1 MLLVGNLKAD
11 VRDATQT
18 DPLHRQNRSETLP
31 EQSCA
36 FAQQYPALVGASEYG
51 ELFLSIVERT
61 GVGLAVLN
69 PQLRIQ
75 QTNEALLEHCGQPRF
90 DLHGFDFSELLH
102 PSVRQHMR
110 RQFERLLTGRSG
122 RFVEHLAALWA
133 TRTAF
138 TGSLTGM
145 AVQGDAGQLKTI
157 VVLVA
162 PDKGEDDRR
171 VLISPNKILTEI
183 NAKILEGVA
192 TGVPT
197 VQLAAKLYLSRQGIE
212 YHVSNMLRQFK
223 VPNRAAL
230 VSKAYSMGLFG
241 VGSWPPKVL
250 SEYVR
255 R

>member
-1 MLLVGNLKAD
+1 M
-11 VRDATQT
+11 Q
-18 DPLHRQNRSETLP
+18 PH
-31 EQSCA
+31 
-36 FAQQYPALVGASEYG
+36 PALVGASEYG

-75 QTNEALLEHCGQPRF
+75 QTNAAFLEQCGQPRF

-102 PSVRQHMR
+102 PSVRQYMR
-110 RQFERLLTGRSG
+110 RQFERLLTGRNS

-133 TRTAF
+133 TRTTF
-138 TGSLTGM
+138 TGALTGM
-145 AVQGDAGQLKTI
+145 AVQNDAGHLKTI
-157 VVLVA
+157 VVLVS
-162 PDKGEDDRR
+162 PDKTEDDRR
-171 VLISPNKILTEI
+171 ILISPNKILTEI

-192 TGVPT
+192 TGIPT
-197 VQLAAKLYLSRQGIE
+197 VQLAARLYLSRQGIE

-250 SEYVR
+250 PEYVR